1 MISTGRIFVLIQ
13 VVAVNR
19 SGQSE
24 PSNQT
29 EPQLIKA
36 TKAPPKID
44 RKTLGELRT
53 CKVRN
58 DIKVLFGIMHFCKTN
73 GDNVNGNFT
82 SILSRSTNNWFSKYL
97 LKEHPN
103 RSFGGDATIKMW
115 KIALLMKAQL
125 R

>member
-1 MISTGRIFVLIQ
+1 MISHEKFFFIINQ

-19 SGQSE
+19 SGQSQ

-58 DIKVLFGIMHFCKTN
+58 DILFVIM
-73 GDNVNGNFT
+73 
-82 SILSRSTNNWFSKYL
+82 I
-97 LKEHPN
+97 
-103 RSFGGDATIKMW
+103 
-115 KIALLMKAQL
+115 
-125 R
+125 